1 MQTVFILS
9 RRFPDCLQSDLTSV
23 SVAVHKPAKQKLHKA
38 FSSSR
43 VSSQSE
49 HSWLLLT
56 SCICVSDLRQELAV
70 QQKQQVQER
79 KPSLSSAVKE
89 PSSSSSPSSSTSSSM
104 AGLPT
109 PPLTPPDK
117 RVEDKTTSSSSNQP
131 APSVSTPSRPPAAAE
146 SFSTPLPSISRG
158 RPTSVVL
165 SELLLLLLLQ
175 TTDYLILRLNT
186 LLRTK
191 TAICDQLMVYC
202 KSSKH
207 SVMSAVPLC
216 LYIFDLIIST
226 LISCCVPAGES
237 LSGTPLTTSARIS
250 ALNIVGELLRKV
262 GVRASLVIWTQ
273 RTEEKFG
280 V

>member
-9 RRFPDCLQSDLTSV
+9 RRFPDCLQSYLTSV

-89 PSSSSSPSSSTSSSM
+89 PSSSSSPSSSSM

-117 RVEDKTTSSSSNQP
+117 RVEDKTMSSSSNQP

-165 SELLLLLLLQ
+165 SELLLLLLQ

-191 TAICDQLMVYC
+191 TAICDQLMV
-202 KSSKH
+202 
-207 SVMSAVPLC
+207 
-216 LYIFDLIIST
+216 
-226 LISCCVPAGES
+226 
-237 LSGTPLTTSARIS
+237 
-250 ALNIVGELLRKV
+250 
-262 GVRASLVIWTQ
+262 
-273 RTEEKFG
+273 
-280 V
+280 

>member
-70 QQKQQVQER
+70 QQKQQVQDR

-117 RVEDKTTSSSSNQP
+117 RVEDKTMSSSSNQP

-175 TTDYLILRLNT
+175 NTDYLILRLNT

-202 KSSKH
+202 KSSKP